1 MTDNKSTEDT
11 TSTDEKMDFAVTLA
25 QLGKGKTNQ
34 RLSDELR
41 DVVAAVTKTG
51 KAGKVTLTVNV
62 KPQKSVPG
70 AVIVTEASK
79 ATAPVFDQQGAIFYA
94 TDDGD
99 LVRDDPRQHALY

>member
-1 MTDNKSTEDT
+1 MTDNPTTEDT
-11 TSTDEKMDFAVTLA
+11 SEATDQMDFAVTLA
-25 QLGKGKTNQ
+25 QLAKGKTNR

-51 KAGKVTLTVNV
+51 KAGKVTLTINI
-62 KPQKSVPG
+62 KPQKNVPG

-94 TDDGD
+94 TEDGD